1 MESLIAPALLVLLTS
16 VLGFLIKALQ
26 GRGHKVVSHEVV
38 DLSRLPATQNNIPT
52 TELGAKGTLLQFSTQ
67 YCGQCPG
74 VRRQLA
80 QLAYRLGGLSHL
92 EVDITDRLDVAAHFG
107 ISQTPTVLLLD
118 SKGEIVYRF
127 GGIPNLQSLNQ
138 EIAKLGVK

>member
-118 SKGEIVYRF
+118 SRGEIVYRF

>member
-1 MESLIAPALLVLLTS
+1 MESLIAPALLVLFAS
-16 VLGFLIKALQ
+16 AIGFLIKALQ
-26 GRGHKVVSHEVV
+26 GRGHKVASHEVV
-38 DLSRLPATQNNIPT
+38 DLSRLPATQNNFPT

-92 EVDITDRLDVAAHFG
+92 EVDITDRLDVAAHFA
-107 ISQTPTVLLLD
+107 ISQTPTVLLLN
-118 SKGEIVYRF
+118 SGGEIVYRF
-127 GGIPNLQSLNQ
+127 GGIPNLQRLNQ

>member
-127 GGIPNLQSLNQ
+127 GGIPNLQSLNH